1 MVQRP
6 GGGLAA
12 RPLHFIWICDCSGSM
27 SVDGKIQTLNTAI
40 REAVP
45 HMRNVA
51 HDNPNAHVLMR
62 AVRFS
67 SGAQWHVPD
76 PMPLDSFEWPDLKA
90 EGVTDMGRALHL
102 VADQLQMPPMPER
115 ALPPV
120 LVLITDGQPT
130 DDYAGGI
137 RAVMAQPWGRKAV
150 RLAIAIGEDA
160 DPECMEKFIGTP
172 EIRPLQANNPEA
184 LVDYIQWVSTA
195 VLSAAS
201 APASQSEGMPP
212 GTNVPLPPPPQVD
225 EGPAGADDVW

>member
-51 HDNPNAHVLMR
+51 SDNPNAHVLVR

-102 VADQLQMPPMPER
+102 VAGQLQMPPMPER

-120 LVLITDGQPT
+120 LVLVTDGQPT
-130 DDYAGGI
+130 DDYLSGV
-137 RAVMAQPWGRKAV
+137 RAIQAQPWGRKAV

-160 DPECMEKFIGTP
+160 DPECMENFIGNP
-172 EIRPLQANNPEA
+172 EIRPLRANNPEA
-184 LVDYIQWVSTA
+184 LVDYIQWVSTV

-201 APASQSEGMPP
+201 APASRTDDLPP
-212 GTNVPLPPPPQVD
+212 GSNVPLPPPPRVD
-225 EGPAGADDVW
+225 DGPAGADDVW

>member
-6 GGGLAA
+6 GGGLAT

-27 SVDGKIQTLNTAI
+27 SVGGKIQTLNTAI
-40 REAVP
+40 REAIP
-45 HMRNVA
+45 HMKTVA
-51 HDNPNAHVLMR
+51 GDNPNASVLMR

-76 PMPLDSFEWPDLKA
+76 PMPLDGFEWPDLKA

-102 VADQLQMPPMPER
+102 VAGQLQMPPMPER

-130 DDYAGGI
+130 DDYVGGI

-160 DPECMEKFIGTP
+160 DPECMEGFIGTP
-172 EIRPLQANNPEA
+172 EIKPLRANNPEA
-184 LVDYIQWVSTA
+184 LADYIQWVSTA

-201 APASQSEGMPP
+201 APASMSEGAAP
-212 GTNVPLPPPPQVD
+212 GTNVPLPPPPQID
-225 EGPAGADDVW
+225 GGPSGADDVW